1 MKYTKGGE
9 MPKELG
15 SPIIFL
21 FGASLSISLISIWT
35 FQNKKKITMMLFSFQ
50 TETQPINVLLDLG
63 SVQLRTTKT
72 KKIKM
77 VTQRA
82 RENSQSKMFIV
93 I

>member
-35 FQNKKKITMMLFSFQ
+35 FQNKKKNYNDVIFFS
-50 TETQPINVLLDLG
+50 NRD
-63 SVQLRTTKT
+63 TTDKCT
-72 KKIKM
+72 
-77 VTQRA
+77 
-82 RENSQSKMFIV
+82 SWSW
-93 I
+93 